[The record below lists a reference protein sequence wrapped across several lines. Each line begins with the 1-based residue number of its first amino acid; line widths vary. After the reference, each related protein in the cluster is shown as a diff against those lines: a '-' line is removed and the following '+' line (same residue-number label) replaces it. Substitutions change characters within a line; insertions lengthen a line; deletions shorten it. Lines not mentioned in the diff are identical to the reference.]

1 VFVSPQHDLLA
12 VAPISYPLYFDTP
25 AKPYSHNS
33 FLLKTIQNARGVVLA
48 FLTKGLFF
56 FLDLRFAPVSPVFAT
71 LTKTWGVYPNYSQL
85 GTRPCKLLLSPRT
98 NPQRPL
104 HPPSHGGTISFV
116 TSSWAGNIPLPL
128 VSKTTERTTG
138 STARLIQQSARDRR
152 PGPLA
157 IRGRHPASPFLEK
170 GRSGKA
176 SSVRL
181 GERSIVGP

>member
-1 VFVSPQHDLLA
+1 MLSCFVFVSPQHDLLA
-12 VAPISYPLYFDTP
+12 VAPISYPFYFDTH
-25 AKPYSHNS
+25 AKPYSRNS
-33 FLLKTIQNARGVVLA
+33 FLLKAIQNAPGWGYLGRSSPIS
-48 FLTKGLFF
+48 
-56 FLDLRFAPVSPVFAT
+56 APVSPVFAT
-71 LTKTWGVYPNYSQL
+71 LTKTSGVYPNYSQF

-116 TSSWAGNIPLPL
+116 TSSWAGNKPLYS

-138 STARLIQQSARDRR
+138 STARLIQHSARDRR